1 MQIRFIGTGGAFD
14 IDQGN
19 SAAIVELAGRV
30 ILLDCGNAVFP
41 QLLRK
46 GLAHRIDSVLLT
58 HFHDDHVGSLSS
70 LIIHR
75 TYVRDEGPLEIL
87 VPTEEFGDQV
97 REFLAFSLGK
107 NSPRFR
113 IVLLENDQNVSCIDT
128 FGQHIQGM
136 QTWAY
141 CFRHEGAYVAFSGDL
156 GQPQHFFAELEQMG
170 ALGARV
176 FHEVSF
182 HPSPAHTHYKILESY
197 RDKFDI
203 YGYHCNHHQRPDDLE
218 LKLVADYPELLF

>member
-1 MQIRFIGTGGAFD
+1 MEIRFIGTGGAFD

-19 SAAIVELAGRV
+19 SAAIVEVEGRGFL
-30 ILLDCGNAVFP
+30 IDCGNSIFP

-46 GLAHRIDSVLLT
+46 GLERRIDSVLLT

-70 LIIHR
+70 FIIHR
-75 TYVRDEGPLEIL
+75 TYVRDLGPLEIL
-87 VPTEEFGDQV
+87 VPTEEFGNQV
-97 REFLAFSLGK
+97 HEFLSFSLGK
-107 NSPRFR
+107 NSPRYR
-113 IVLLENDQNVSCIDT
+113 ISLLKNDPNVSYVDT

-141 CFRHEGAYVAFSGDL
+141 CFRQESTYLAFSGDL

-170 ALGARV
+170 ALGAKV

-182 HPSPAHTHYKILESY
+182 HPSPAHSHYKILESY
-197 RDKFDI
+197 MDRFDI
-203 YGYHCNHHQRPDDLE
+203 YGYHCNHHQRPADLQ
-218 LKLVADYPELLF
+218 LKLVADHPELLF